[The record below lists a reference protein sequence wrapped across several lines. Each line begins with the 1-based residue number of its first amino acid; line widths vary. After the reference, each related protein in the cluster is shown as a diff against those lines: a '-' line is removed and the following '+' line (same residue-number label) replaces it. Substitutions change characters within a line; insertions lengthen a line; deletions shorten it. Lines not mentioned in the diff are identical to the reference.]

1 MSSANRALLNLPAN
15 IRLIVRPEHRSQG
28 AVFCFRV
35 KMGHGYS
42 KIAIYCFPL
51 SLLGGID
58 SRNTL
63 PDNDMSRSNHTL
75 FTRYRFV
82 LFMNKMDLIDRVHQT
97 VGGTK
102 ADADR
107 AVEAIIDA
115 ITNSLKAGEE
125 VSVAGLGIFEAKIRA
140 ARTGRNPRTGES
152 ISVPS
157 MRVPK
162 FRASKTLKDAVKS

>member
-1 MSSANRALLNLPAN
+1 
-15 IRLIVRPEHRSQG
+15 
-28 AVFCFRV
+28 
-35 KMGHGYS
+35 
-42 KIAIYCFPL
+42 
-51 SLLGGID
+51 
-58 SRNTL
+58 
-63 PDNDMSRSNHTL
+63 
-75 FTRYRFV
+75 
-82 LFMNKMDLIDRVHQT
+82 MNKMDLIDRVHQT

-115 ITNSLKAGEE
+115 ITNSLKSGEE